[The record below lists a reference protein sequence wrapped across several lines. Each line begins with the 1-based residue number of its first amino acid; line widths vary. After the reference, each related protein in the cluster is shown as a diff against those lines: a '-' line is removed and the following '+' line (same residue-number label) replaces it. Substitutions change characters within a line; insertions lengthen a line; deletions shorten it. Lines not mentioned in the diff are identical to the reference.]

1 MVKSTTLVSAFFS
14 LLAST
19 AAVTIPDTDYEV
31 IVVGGGPAGLSA
43 LSGVSRVRRKALMI
57 DSGHYRNDPTREMH
71 DVIGN
76 DGTPPANFRKLARE
90 QILKYDTAT
99 IEDETVDSIDPIKG
113 DFTSF
118 NVKISNGTT
127 YTARK
132 IVLGTGVYDVLP
144 DTPGLKEGFGKGI
157 WWCPWCDGY
166 EHRDQPLGMIGDI
179 SEQLSNVLE
188 VHTLYSDM
196 IAFVNGTQTPE
207 GEAKATAKVA
217 DWKEQLAAWGTK
229 IDNRTIASIERLQD
243 GGQNRSETE
252 HAQYDKF
259 RVHFTTGE
267 PVERSAF
274 IINVPTD
281 QYSSLPAKMSLDMDG
296 KKINVTSA
304 MRTSESGVFAVGDAN
319 SDGSTNVPHAMFSG
333 KKAAVYLHGKF
344 RFYTLEFLFLTDLVL
359 VELSREESKSKVS
372 KREGLSRRELEKE
385 ADRAIGE
392 NLEKEWQRAM
402 RM

>member
-1 MVKSTTLVSAFFS
+1 MVKSTALLSAFFS

-19 AAVTIPDTDYEV
+19 AAVTVPDTDYDV

-43 LSGVSRVRRKALMI
+43 LSGVSRVRRTALLI

-76 DGTPPANFRKLARE
+76 DGTPPAKFRSLARE
-90 QILKYDTAT
+90 QILQYDTAT
-99 IEDETVDSIDPIKG
+99 IEDDTVETIDPIGGG
-113 DFTSF
+113 DFSSF
-118 NVKISNGTT
+118 NVKITNGTT

-132 IVLGTGVYDVLP
+132 IVLGTGVYDILP

-166 EHRDQPLGMIGDI
+166 EHRDQPFGMIGDI
-179 SEQLSNVLE
+179 SDMLSNVLE

-207 GEAKATAKVA
+207 GEARAAAKVS
-217 DWKEQLAAWGTK
+217 DWKEQLEAWGTK

-243 GGQNRSETE
+243 GGKNRSDTE

-267 PVERSAF
+267 PVERNAF
-274 IINVPTD
+274 IINVPTA
-281 QYSSLPAKMSLDMDG
+281 QYSSLPTQMGLDMAG
-296 KKINVTSA
+296 GKINVTSG
-304 MRTSESGVFAVGDAN
+304 MRTSEAGVFAVGDAN

-333 KKAAVYLHGKF
+333 KKAAVYLH
-344 RFYTLEFLFLTDLVL
+344 
-359 VELSREESKSKVS
+359 VEMSREESKSKVS

-385 ADRAIGE
+385 ADRAIGD
-392 NLEKEWQRAM
+392 NLDKVWERVL

>member
-1 MVKSTTLVSAFFS
+1 MVKSTTLISAFFS

-76 DGTPPANFRKLARE
+76 DGTPPAKFRNLARE

-99 IEDETVDSIDPIKG
+99 IQDDTVESIDPIDG

-118 NVKISNGTT
+118 NVKITNGTT

-179 SEQLSNVLE
+179 ADQLSNVLE

-207 GEAKATAKVA
+207 GEAKATAKVS
-217 DWKEQLAAWGTK
+217 DWKEQLEAWGTK

-243 GGQNRSETE
+243 GGTNRSETE

-281 QYSSLPAKMSLDMDG
+281 QYSSLPAKMGLDMDG
-296 KKINVTSA
+296 TKINVTSG
-304 MRTSESGVFAVGDAN
+304 MRTSETGVFAVGDAN
-319 SDGSTNVPHAMFSG
+319 NDGSTNVPHAMFSG
-333 KKAAVYLHGKF
+333 KKAAVYLH
-344 RFYTLEFLFLTDLVL
+344 
-359 VELSREESKSKVS
+359 VELSHEESKSKVS

-385 ADRAIGE
+385 ADRAIGD
-392 NLEKEWQRAM
+392 NLEKEWERAM
-402 RM
+402 RG